1 MRVNFFAVESC
12 LWANARKTSG
22 LVQIGRIWHMVSL
35 PMLLVLTEEQHAVVA
50 SQELFRWFSGPEDVL
65 RVVLRVVLGSE
76 TWGFG
81 GMQCGS
87 R

>member
-1 MRVNFFAVESC
+1 
-12 LWANARKTSG
+12 
-22 LVQIGRIWHMVSL
+22 
-35 PMLLVLTEEQHAVVA
+35 MLLVLTEEQHAVVA